1 MRTLF
6 ATLIAI
12 TLSLA
17 VLVPTVLYIGMKVSP
32 ISWQLFGPV
41 NESDG
46 LALKGYDVVA
56 YFNNHKAVVGD
67 TRKGVKND
75 NLIQYFTSDENKIT
89 FQAFPEKFLP
99 QYGGYCATAVASG
112 FTADVNPEI
121 WHIEN
126 DKLYLFFNESARDD
140 FVANIKNGII
150 EQADREW
157 AQR

>member
-1 MRTLF
+1 MRTF
-6 ATLIAI
+6 ITTLLAIA
-12 TLSLA
+12 LSLA

-41 NESDG
+41 NESGG
-46 LALKGYDVVA
+46 LALKGYDTVA
-56 YFNNHKAVVGD
+56 YFNNNKAAIGD
-67 TRKGVKND
+67 TTKGVKNE
-75 NLIQYFTSDENKIT
+75 NLIQYFSSDENKIT

-126 DKLYLFFNESARDD
+126 DKLYLFFNEGAKND
-140 FVANIKNGII
+140 FVTNIKNGII